1 MYLYIDVVYDK
12 SDYSQYRFIVSID
25 CPLRDPNWNKNIVL
39 YCIVYYYYE
48 YVNMYLVCTYNMA
61 RYYFHI
67 VILSVFLYKTV
78 CISLQSNTYLFVPYN
93 YNSGFHL
100 IYF

>member
-78 CISLQSNTYLFVPYN
+78 CIFFTK
-93 YNSGFHL
+93 
-100 IYF
+100 